1 MPNLSAGVP
10 APGTHE
16 NRRCEAI
23 LVRMLYPATFVGTR
37 IAVRVSRMRC
47 SVERVARNGA
57 PLIRDPGFFF
67 LFPVCG
73 SQAASTQS
81 RLTRLCALKMPI
93 SGKLEIGVCSAPF
106 ASLMLRCA
114 RDTLVGFLLSLW
126 LRSATSCIALTP
138 PSAQHPSF
146 PRRLFRPGY
155 DHSFLLPH
163 DGSEA
168 PRGARVQRHPQKH
181 AVTPRAQALARRLAS
196 RPRDTASLGAPPW
209 RFSAGVRAS
218 FAGISSGSVQ
228 RAPRSQVV
236 VPGGRGPGPPEAT
249 VASRRRRT
257 PLPAPPSG
265 SPPETPLDE
274 RGCESIYYG
283 CLS

>member
-1 MPNLSAGVP
+1 MIEKLHYGETQAQESGSARPHASGLR
-10 APGTHE
+10 AK
-16 NRRCEAI
+16 
-23 LVRMLYPATFVGTR
+23 
-37 IAVRVSRMRC
+37 
-47 SVERVARNGA
+47 
-57 PLIRDPGFFF
+57 
-67 LFPVCG
+67 
-73 SQAASTQS
+73 ASTSICMACGGRGRIRAAQ
-81 RLTRLCALKMPI
+81 RLSFPRKRTVQGSGFATVPGLQRTIRFAHAALRP
-93 SGKLEIGVCSAPF
+93 GHPRWL
-106 ASLMLRCA
+106 
-114 RDTLVGFLLSLW
+114 LLSLW

-265 SPPETPLDE
+265 SPPEGA
-274 RGCESIYYG
+274 RR
-283 CLS
+283 